1 MLCSVLKRPDEVAE
15 PVLEVQIVKEG
26 DRLYGK
32 VAWPKGEIP
41 RPLQRLLDGYWT
53 RNHSYGYIRTP
64 EGKLYKIEG
73 YGAEGASDPERITS
87 LTLVPAFEKFKISAY
102 CKCGGAMLG
111 SARTRDMKAAENCVK
126 VFWEA
131 HSKPGC
137 GETDQKTA
145 ARARRRGEA
154 KATE

>member
-1 MLCSVLKRPDEVAE
+1 MLCALLRRPDEAAD
-15 PVLEVQIVKEG
+15 PVLEVEIVKNE
-26 DRLYGK
+26 DDVLGK
-32 VAWPKGEIP
+32 VTWPKGELP
-41 RPLQRLLDGYWT
+41 RALERLLEGHWT
-53 RNHSYGYIRTP
+53 RNHAYGYLRTP

-73 YGAEGASDPERITS
+73 YGAEGRTVPEKITS
-87 LTLVPAFEKFKISAY
+87 LTLAPAFGKFKISAY

-111 SARTRDMKAAENCVK
+111 SAKTGDMKAAESCVK

-137 GETDQKTA
+137 GETDSKTA

-154 KATE
+154 KAAE